1 MKKILLLIYFLS
13 FHVISELTLEITQ
26 GTEDPYRVAIIK
38 FSGAD
43 KAATDIQKVV
53 FDNLLRTG
61 EFTIFDDEDL
71 FCLAHQD
78 ERQLSLLIDLLHIN
92 L

>member
-1 MKKILLLIYFLS
+1 MKKILLLIYFIS

-43 KAATDIQKVV
+43 KAATDIQKMWRAKQGRKIIRANEAARKAQETYRSNRKLPVDKRPV
-53 FDNLLRTG
+53 
-61 EFTIFDDEDL
+61 IK
-71 FCLAHQD
+71 
-78 ERQLSLLIDLLHIN
+78 IK
-92 L
+92 